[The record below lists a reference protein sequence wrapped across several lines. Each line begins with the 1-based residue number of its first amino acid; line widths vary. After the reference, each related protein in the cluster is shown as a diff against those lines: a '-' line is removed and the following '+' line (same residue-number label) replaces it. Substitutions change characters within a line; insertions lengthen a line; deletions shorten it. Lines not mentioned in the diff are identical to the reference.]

1 MIQVRP
7 IFWIIANINSIELEG
22 TPKSMFSILHDVM
35 GKLLNQFS

>member
-7 IFWIIANINSIELEG
+7 FYWIVRNINSIEVEE
-22 TPKSMFSILHDVM
+22 TPKSMLSILHDVR